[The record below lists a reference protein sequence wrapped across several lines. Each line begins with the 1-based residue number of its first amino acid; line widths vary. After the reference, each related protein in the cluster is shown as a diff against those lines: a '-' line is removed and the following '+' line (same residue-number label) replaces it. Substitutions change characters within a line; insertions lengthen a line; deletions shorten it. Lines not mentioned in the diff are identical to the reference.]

1 MPKNEPETKPLT
13 AEDVAKLRIQLQDA
27 TRRLS
32 EAEAAKK
39 RDATLHRENIGAIK
53 GEISEIMAQL
63 EA

>member
-1 MPKNEPETKPLT
+1 MPKNETEKTALT

-27 TRRLS
+27 TKRQQ

-53 GEISEIMAQL
+53 GEITEIMAQL